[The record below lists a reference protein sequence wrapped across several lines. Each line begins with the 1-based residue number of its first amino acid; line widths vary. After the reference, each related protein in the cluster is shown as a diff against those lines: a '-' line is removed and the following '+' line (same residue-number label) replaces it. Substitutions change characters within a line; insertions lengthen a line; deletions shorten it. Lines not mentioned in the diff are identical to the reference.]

1 MLKNASI
8 RTKLTLVAIIPTIA
22 LVIASILAVIS
33 INTGFNDMHERIV
46 EQNYQ
51 AISLVLNADRDMYQA
66 MLALQLMDKPDATA
80 DEIAA
85 NQEDLQSNLS
95 DVRSRIT
102 QAEEKFPV
110 DDKYWS
116 VHRDKNNQL
125 IYDYFNE
132 FNQAFEK
139 WEKEISLPADGQ
151 HDETGTASFADAR
164 ETLNLIGEM
173 LDTMTEEIVHLNE
186 NNKNLNI
193 AGMLGLNALVYI
205 VIVIFL
211 LRMIGMISKPVQQLT
226 TYAEKISEGETDFVF
241 TVDTTDEIGRLKRAF
256 SGMVSGL
263 KEKTDAAFELSKG
276 NLDVTISAHSDRDK
290 LALSMIKLKE
300 TLSQMTSDVGSLT
313 KAAMNGELSFRSDA
327 GRHQGEFKKIIEG
340 VNATLDAIVS
350 PINEVALVMEG
361 ISQGNLGVVI
371 HNQYKGDYASL
382 AGSINRTVEGL
393 RNMIGEMSEVLDKMS
408 KGNLDI
414 EPLQDYEGDFGRIS
428 ESINM
433 IIAAL
438 NELVGDINKASEQVA
453 AGSKQVSDGSM
464 HLSQGATEQASS
476 IEELSSGMTEMS
488 SQIKMN
494 AANAAQANQIAL
506 EARENAVKGNMR
518 MKDMLKSMED
528 INEASG
534 NISKIIK
541 VIDDI
546 AFQTN
551 ILALNAAVEA
561 ARAGQHGKGFAV
573 VAEEVRNLAA
583 RSADAA
589 NETTEFIE
597 ATVKKVDMGTKIA
610 NETAVSLLGIV
621 ESSARVA
628 ELVEEIADA
637 SNQQANGIN
646 QINIGIEQVSQ
657 VIQTNSATAE
667 ESAAASEELM
677 AQAQILNDN
686 ISRFQLRNDYSKAE
700 TYHYGNSGR
709 KNSPGKKGRND
720 AANTVSVKRN
730 TQFLKGNNDFGK
742 Y

>member
-22 LVIASILAVIS
+22 LIIASVLAVVS
-33 INTGFNDMHERIV
+33 INAGFNDMKERLV
-46 EQNYQ
+46 DQNYM
-51 AISLVLNADRDMYQA
+51 AMSLVLNADRDMYQA
-66 MLALQLMDKPDATA
+66 MLALHQLEEPDVSA
-80 DEIAA
+80 DDIPMY
-85 NQEDLQSNLS
+85 QEELQSNLE
-95 DVRSRIT
+95 DVRGRIA

-116 VHRDKNNQL
+116 VQRDKNNKL
-125 IYDYFNE
+125 IFDYFNE
-132 FNQAFEK
+132 FNLAFEK
-139 WEKEISLPADGQ
+139 WEKDISMPADGMR
-151 HDETGTASFADAR
+151 DETGAASFAAAR

-173 LDTMTEEIVHLNE
+173 LDAMTEEIVDLNE
-186 NNKNLNI
+186 KNKNANITLMLVLNT
-193 AGMLGLNALVYI
+193 LVYA
-205 VIVIFL
+205 VIAVFL
-211 LRMIGMISKPVQQLT
+211 LRMMRLISKPVQELT
-226 TYAEKISEGETDFVF
+226 NYAEKISEGETDFIF
-241 TVDTTDEIGRLKRAF
+241 TVDSTDEIGRLKRAF

-300 TLSQMTSDVGSLT
+300 TLSQMTTDVNSLT
-313 KAAMNGELSFRSDA
+313 KAAMNGELSFRTDA
-327 GRHQGEFKKIIEG
+327 DRHQGEFKKIIEG
-340 VNATLDAIVS
+340 VNATMDAVVS
-350 PINEVALVMEG
+350 PINEIALVMEG
-361 ISQGNLGVVI
+361 ISQGNLSVMI
-371 HNQYKGDYASL
+371 HSQYKGDYASL
-382 AGSINRTVEGL
+382 AGSINRTIDGL

-433 IIAAL
+433 IIDAL
-438 NELVGDINKASEQVA
+438 NELVGEINKASEQVA
-453 AGSKQVSDGSM
+453 AGSKQVSDGSI

-506 EARENAVKGNMR
+506 EARENAVKGNTR

-628 ELVEEIADA
+628 ELVEEIAAA
-637 SNQQANGIN
+637 SNQQASGIG

-677 AQAQILNDN
+677 AQAQLLNDN
-686 ISRFQLRNDYSKAE
+686 ITRFQLRNDYSKTDNNNYENNGRTSGPGRKRRTGA
-700 TYHYGNSGR
+700 GNSAG
-709 KNSPGKKGRND
+709 KN
-720 AANTVSVKRN
+720 TL
-730 TQFLKGNNDFGK
+730 FIKGNNDFGK

>member
-1 MLKNASI
+1 MVKNASI
-8 RTKLTLVAIIPTIA
+8 RTKLTLVALIPTIA
-22 LVIASILAVIS
+22 LVIASILAVVA
-33 INTGFNDMHERIV
+33 INAGFNDMNERIV
-46 EQNYQ
+46 AQNYE

-66 MLALQLMDKPDATA
+66 MLALHSLEEPDVSEE
-80 DEIAA
+80 EIAA
-85 NQEDLQSNLS
+85 NLEDLESNLS
-95 DVRSRIT
+95 DVRGRMKEA
-102 QAEEKFPV
+102 QEKFPV
-110 DDKYWS
+110 DDRYWT
-116 VHRDKNNQL
+116 VHRDKNNKL
-125 IYDYFNE
+125 IFDYFNE
-132 FNQAFEK
+132 FNLAFQN
-139 WEKEISLPADGQ
+139 WEKDIGSPTGGMEINIGIANF
-151 HDETGTASFADAR
+151 EAAR

-173 LDTMTEEIVHLNE
+173 LDAMTKEIVLLNE
-186 NNKNLNI
+186 KNKNTNI
-193 AGMLGLNALVYI
+193 LGMLGLNTLVYV
-205 VIVIFL
+205 VIAIFL
-211 LRMIGMISKPVQQLT
+211 LRMIRMISKPIQELT
-226 TYAEKISEGETDFVF
+226 ACAEKISEGETDFVF
-241 TVDTTDEIGRLKRAF
+241 AVDTTDEIGRLKRAF
-256 SGMVSGL
+256 SGMVAGL
-263 KEKTDAAFELSKG
+263 KQKTDAAVELSKG
-276 NLDVTISAHSDRDK
+276 NLDVNISAYSDKDK

-300 TLSQMTSDVGSLT
+300 TLSRMTGDINALT
-313 KAAMNGELSFRSDA
+313 KAAMNGELSVRTDA
-327 GRHQGEFKKIIEG
+327 DRHQGEFRKIIEG

-361 ISQGNLGVVI
+361 ISHGNLGVMI
-371 HNQYKGDYASL
+371 RSQYKGDYDKL
-382 AGSINRTVEGL
+382 AGSINQTVEGL
-393 RNMIGEMSEVLDKMS
+393 RNMIGEISEVLEKMS
-408 KGNLDI
+408 EGNLDI

-433 IIAAL
+433 IITAL
-438 NELVGDINKASEQVA
+438 NELIGEISKASEQVA
-453 AGSKQVSDGSM
+453 AGSKQVSEGSM

-476 IEELSSGMTEMS
+476 IEELSSGMAEMS
-488 SQIKMN
+488 SRIKMN

-506 EARENAVKGNMR
+506 EAKENAVKGNMR

-610 NETAVSLLGIV
+610 NETAASLLSIV

-637 SNQQANGIN
+637 STQQAGGIS
-646 QINIGIEQVSQ
+646 QINIGIDQVSQ
-657 VIQTNSATAE
+657 VVQTNSATAE

-677 AQAQILNDN
+677 TQAQLLNDN
-686 ISRFQLRNDYSKAE
+686 VSRFQLRNDFSKVEANAYE
-700 TYHYGNSGR
+700 NGGKKVN
-709 KNSPGKKGRND
+709 PGKKSKSTAGG
-720 AANTVSVKRN
+720 TGGSKRN
-730 TQFLKGNNDFGK
+730 TLFRKGNNDFGK